1 MTDYLTT
8 QQAADILG
16 EDSSAVRRLC
26 IVGVLTAEKFGH
38 MWRIKHD
45 DTFTTYAAN
54 PRRNQGRGRPRHDVT
69 SVTTQEDSDNE

>member
-16 EDSSAVRRLC
+16 VDSSAVRRLC
-26 IVGVLTAEKFGH
+26 IDGVLTAEKFGH

-45 DTFTTYAAN
+45 ETFTEYASN
-54 PRRNQGRGRPRHDVT
+54 PRRQQGRGRPRKE
-69 SVTTQEDSDNE
+69 TQDGK